1 MSHIIGGSIL
11 KARKKE
17 TAMKE
22 GLKLAKRFALRN
34 TDPYENPRGT
44 YHGYF
49 RFYDRTFDNE
59 EQAYE
64 FFDSLGSYCDGVVK
78 IKADSKN
85 AKPKYFAKFEVH
97 C

>member
-1 MSHIIGGSIL
+1 MSHIIGGTYL

-34 TDPYENPRGT
+34 TDPYENPSGT
-44 YHGYF
+44 YHGDF
-49 RFYDRTFDNE
+49 RFYNRTFKNE
-59 EQAYE
+59 EEAYN
-64 FFDSLGSYCDGVVK
+64 FFDSLGVYRDGIVM
-78 IKADSKN
+78 IEQKN
-85 AKPKYFAKFEVH
+85 RKPKYFAKFEVH